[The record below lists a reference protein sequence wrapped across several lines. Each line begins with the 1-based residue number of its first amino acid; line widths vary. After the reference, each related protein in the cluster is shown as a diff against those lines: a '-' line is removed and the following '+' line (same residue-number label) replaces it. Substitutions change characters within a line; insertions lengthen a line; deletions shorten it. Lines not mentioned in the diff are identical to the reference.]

1 MAVNVDIVYQG
12 QLRCLANHG
21 PSGGQITTD
30 APVDNHGR
38 GEAFSPTD
46 LVAAALGSCMVT
58 IMGIVAER
66 GKLDISGT
74 QVHVEKHMIQQPV
87 RRIGELRVRIAI
99 PKEKA
104 EKLTVDDRLKLET
117 AAKACPVHKSL
128 HPEIQIPLEFV
139 YDA

>member
-1 MAVNVDIVYQG
+1 MAVHVDIVYQG
-12 QLRCLANHG
+12 ELRCVAKHG
-21 PSGGQITTD
+21 PSSGEITTD

-66 GKLDISGT
+66 GKLDIAGT
-74 QVHVEKHMIQQPV
+74 QVHVEKHMQQQPV
-87 RRIGELRVRIAI
+87 RRIGELTVRIAI
-99 PKEKA
+99 PKEKGA
-104 EKLTVDDRLKLET
+104 RLTSEDRLKLET
-117 AAKACPVHKSL
+117 AAKTCPVHKSL
-128 HPEIQIPLEFV
+128 HPDIQIPLEFV